1 MTIVV
6 GIRCVTDVIIGTD
19 SAAMVTAATHQPTI
33 QQSGRQKIEIIQD
46 QVIVAGTGEV
56 GLGQRFVDTV
66 EHSWDNPG
74 FQQASVM
81 DIGRS
86 LSRDAIGDFS
96 QTGAPKNAYGA
107 LVAVPC
113 RDAPELIEFA
123 VTNLQPEVKSKGNW
137 YVSMGIGQ
145 SIADPLLEFLC
156 TIFWSD
162 ELPSRQDG
170 LFAATMVLQLTC
182 SMAPS
187 FVSEPI
193 QIAVLGPNEKN
204 QLSARR
210 LSEDELLEHK
220 QNVNDAMEHFKSYRD
235 VLHGKRNGMRSP
247 TQSIPKSPFRI

>member
-1 MTIVV
+1 MTIIV
-6 GIRCVTDVIIGTD
+6 GIRCIKDVVIGTD
-19 SAAMVTAATHQPTI
+19 SAATLTSAQQPTI
-33 QQSGRQKIEIIQD
+33 QKPLRQKIEIIQD

-56 GLGQRFVDTV
+56 GLGQRFADTV
-66 EHSWDNPG
+66 ERSWKHPG

-96 QTGAPKNAYGA
+96 QTSAPQNAYGA

-113 RDAPELIEFA
+113 SNGPELIEFA

-137 YVSMGIGQ
+137 YVSMGSGQ
-145 SIADPLLEFLC
+145 NIADPLLEFLR
-156 TIFWSD
+156 TTFWSD

-187 FVSEPI
+187 YVSEPI
-193 QIAVLGPNEKN
+193 QIAILGPNEEN

-235 VLHGKRNGMRSP
+235 VLHGRRSP
-247 TQSIPKSPFRI
+247 TQSIPESPFRI

>member
-1 MTIVV
+1 
-6 GIRCVTDVIIGTD
+6 
-19 SAAMVTAATHQPTI
+19 MVALTHQLTI
-33 QQSGRQKIEIIQD
+33 QQSLQQKIEIIQD

-66 EHSWDNPG
+66 ERSWNNPG

-86 LSRDAIGDFS
+86 LSRDAVGDFS
-96 QTGAPKNAYGA
+96 QTGAPQNAYGA
-107 LVAVPC
+107 LAAVPC
-113 RDAPELIEFA
+113 RNAPELIEFA

-156 TIFWSD
+156 TTFWSD
-162 ELPSRQDG
+162 ELPRRQDD

-220 QNVNDAMEHFKSYRD
+220 QNVNDAMEHPKSYRD
-235 VLHGKRNGMRSP
+235 VLHGMRSP